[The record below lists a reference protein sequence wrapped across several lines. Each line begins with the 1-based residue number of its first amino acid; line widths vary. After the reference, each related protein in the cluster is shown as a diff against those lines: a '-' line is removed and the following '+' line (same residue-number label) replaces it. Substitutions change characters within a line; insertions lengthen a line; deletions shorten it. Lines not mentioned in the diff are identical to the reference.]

1 MRFVLVSTHTDQT
14 TGYSKVAYN
23 LLDQL
28 RGIDNVKLYHFGFQR
43 HPNRSSLRKAPE
55 GVIQYDAAA
64 NEDPKEEGFGFN
76 KINEYLDMVNPDVVM
91 IYNDP
96 LIIHRFIETMKHDR
110 EKSPFKLWIYVDQ
123 VYTGIAQPLID
134 SINQHADRVYCFTE
148 KWAKIYK
155 SYGSDHPE
163 IKILEHAVDSTMF
176 TKMDISVRKSLRT
189 TLKLPIPDNGIIYFN
204 ANRNSGRK
212 RLDLMVMA
220 FVKLLKKN
228 PDSPLFA
235 LFVTNL
241 NPKSGAHYDIGRIYQ
256 EEIKIAGLDLE
267 KYKNNLIMVDT
278 APPNNITDE
287 MINQLYNVGDI
298 GVNMSDGEGYGLCQ
312 LEHLF
317 TGAPQIVTD
326 VGSYETFLNDDVA
339 IRIAPDSHYYA
350 AGTMP
355 LGFVMPSFD
364 VSDVTKAMQKM
375 LDNLDKYKA
384 AASSYKF
391 KTWKEVCS
399 GLREDISSLAKK

>member
-1 MRFVLVSTHTDQT
+1 VLVSTHVDQT

-23 LLDQL
+23 LLDQI
-28 RGIDNVKLYHFGFQR
+28 RGIQNVKVYHFGFQR
-43 HPNRSSLRKAPE
+43 HPNRDTLRKAPE

-76 KINEYLDMVNPDVVM
+76 KINEYLEMVNPDIVM

-96 LIIHRFIETMKHDR
+96 LIIHRFLETMKYDR
-110 EKSPFKLWIYVDQ
+110 EKSTFKLWIYVDQ
-123 VYTGIAQPLID
+123 VYEGIALPLIET
-134 SINQHADRVYCFTE
+134 INKHADRVYCFTE

-155 SYGSDHPE
+155 SYSEDYPE

-176 TKMDISVRKSLRT
+176 TNMTLNLRKRHKES
-189 TLKLPIPDNGIIYFN
+189 LKLPVPDNGIIFLN

-212 RLDLMVMA
+212 RLDLMVMG
-220 FVKLLKKN
+220 FVRLLKNN
-228 PDSPLFA
+228 PDKVLFA

-241 NPKSGAHYDIGRIYQ
+241 NAKSGAHYDVGRIYQ
-256 EEIKIAGLDLE
+256 EEIKIAGLDLD
-267 KYKNNLIMVDT
+267 KYKNNLIMIDT
-278 APPNNITDE
+278 APPVSISDE
-287 MINQLYNVGDI
+287 MINQIYNIADI
-298 GVNMSDGEGYGLCQ
+298 GMNMSDGEGYGLCQ

-326 VGSYETFLNDDVA
+326 VGSYETFLKDDVS
-339 IRIAPDSHYYA
+339 IRVPSSSRSYA

-355 LGFVMPSFD
+355 LGFIMPGFD
-364 VSDVTKAMQKM
+364 VLDVTRAMQKM
-375 LDNLDKYKA
+375 IDNLDKYKS
-384 AASSYKF
+384 AASDYKF

-399 GLREDISSLAKK
+399 GLREDISSLANK